1 LQPPEWRRT
10 SVRLRVRNDDGVSQW
25 DPDSYRPVNTLQQL
39 VAERALADLVLEGD
53 ERVLDVGCGDEN
65 VAPFSRSKATGFEIG

>member
-1 LQPPEWRRT
+1 
-10 SVRLRVRNDDGVSQW
+10 VSEL
-25 DPDSYRPVNTLQQL
+25 DPDSHRQVNTLQQL
-39 VAERALADLVLEGD
+39 VAELALADLVLEGD

>member
-1 LQPPEWRRT
+1 M
-10 SVRLRVRNDDGVSQW
+10 
-25 DPDSYRPVNTLQQL
+25 DPDSHRQVNTLQQL
-39 VAERALADLVLEGD
+39 VAELALADLVLEGD